1 MSDEFGVTEK
11 GFKKKTYQDIVE
23 SLEEKAKSYFGEDVN
38 VSSSSVNGWF
48 IRLFAFSLSLIW
60 SVAEKVYNSAYVI
73 LAEDQSLDYA
83 VSNLNV
89 KRKGKRK
96 SEVSLTVIGT
106 PGTEIDKGWTVETE
120 TDSSIKFETKYN
132 TTIQSNGETEVQL
145 IAKEAGEKGNVPA
158 NTITV
163 ITQPISGIDSI
174 TNPVA
179 ADFGRD
185 RETNHELRNR
195 YFNQLGQNSSDVIAA
210 ITAAVSNIN
219 EVRQVKVFENDTEQT
234 NSLGMPMKSVFAV
247 VLGGYEEDIAQ
258 AIYTAKAGGI
268 RAYGDIIT
276 DVYDEGGTVHKIGF
290 SRPTDVDTYY
300 TIDLTTNDDYPV
312 DGDDL
317 ITEVIVY
324 YLDELIIA
332 DDIIHS
338 KITQKIHGA
347 CSGIV
352 DFELYIG
359 TAASPTTKD
368 NIEISGLEVAITDPT
383 KVVINHG
390 F

>member
-23 SLEEKAKSYFGEDVN
+23 SLEEKAKSLFGDDVN
-38 VSSSSVNGWF
+38 LSSSSPNGWF

-60 SVAEKVYNSAYVI
+60 SVAEKVYNSAYII

-96 SEVSLTVIGT
+96 SEVPLTVIGT
-106 PGTEIDKGWTVETE
+106 PGTEIDKGLTVETE

-145 IAKEAGEKGNVPA
+145 IAKEAGEKGNVPP

-163 ITQPISGIDSI
+163 ITQPISGVDSI
-174 TNPVA
+174 TNPIA

-210 ITAAVSNIN
+210 ITAAVSDIN

-247 VLGGYEEDIAQ
+247 VLGGLEEDIAQ

-268 RAYGDIIT
+268 RAYGDIVT

-300 TIDLTTNDDYPV
+300 TIDLTTDDDYPV

-317 ITEVIVY
+317 ITEAIVN
-324 YLDELIIA
+324 YLDELIID

-338 KITQKIHGA
+338 KITHEIHGA

-359 TAASPTTKD
+359 TTASPTAKD

-383 KVVINHG
+383 KVVINHV
-390 F
+390 

>member
-23 SLEEKAKSYFGEDVN
+23 SLEEKAKSLFGDDVN
-38 VSSSSVNGWF
+38 LSSSSPNGWF

-96 SEVSLTVIGT
+96 SEVPLTVIGT

-163 ITQPISGIDSI
+163 VTQPISGVDSI
-174 TNPVA
+174 TNPIA

-185 RETNHELRNR
+185 RETNHKLRNR

-210 ITAAVSNIN
+210 ITAAVSDIN

-247 VLGGYEEDIAQ
+247 VLGGLEEDIAQ

-300 TIDLTTNDDYPV
+300 TIDLTTDDDYPV
-312 DGDDL
+312 NGDDL
-317 ITEVIVY
+317 ITDAIVD

-338 KITQKIHGA
+338 KITHEIHGA
-347 CSGIV
+347 CSGII

-368 NIEISGLEVAITDPT
+368 NIEISGLEVAITGTD
-383 KVVINHG
+383 KVVINHV
-390 F
+390 

>member
-23 SLEEKAKSYFGEDVN
+23 SLEEKAKSLFGDDVN
-38 VSSSSVNGWF
+38 LSSSSPNGWF

-96 SEVSLTVIGT
+96 SEVPLTVIGT
-106 PGTEIDKGWTVETE
+106 PGTEIDKGWTVE

-163 ITQPISGIDSI
+163 ITQPISGVDSI
-174 TNPVA
+174 TNPIA

-210 ITAAVSNIN
+210 ITAAVSDIN

-247 VLGGYEEDIAQ
+247 VLGGLEEDIAK

-276 DVYDEGGTVHKIGF
+276 DVK
-290 SRPTDVDTYY
+290 
-300 TIDLTTNDDYPV
+300 
-312 DGDDL
+312 
-317 ITEVIVY
+317 
-324 YLDELIIA
+324 
-332 DDIIHS
+332 
-338 KITQKIHGA
+338 
-347 CSGIV
+347 
-352 DFELYIG
+352 
-359 TAASPTTKD
+359 
-368 NIEISGLEVAITDPT
+368 
-383 KVVINHG
+383 
-390 F
+390 